1 MSNSVIRFRSALC
14 RGGVLLLATAAPAVA
29 GDGPADPLGS
39 VMWEALRDQYFAGA
53 PVVFDGRVKVMA
65 PTSAEDTRAVPLSVD
80 ATALDRVVELV
91 AIADLNPFP
100 LVLRYH
106 PGTASPYIAT
116 RIKIQ
121 QATAVRGAARTADGV
136 WHVSGVL
143 VDAAGGGCSAPP
155 ASYAQ
160 KDWADHVGEVQAR
173 LWPAGDEGTAR
184 LRLRIRHPND
194 TGLVDGIPAYFIET
208 LSVSAQTAGGSPE
221 LARIDSLEPVSE
233 NPVFSLD
240 VRPPPDA
247 TALIL
252 RGRDNQGGEIRATIP
267 MPPPDARP
275 AMSLKAMDP
284 LRSVGQ

>member
-1 MSNSVIRFRSALC
+1 MRYAL
-14 RGGVLLLATAAPAVA
+14 RHMGVAGAVLAVAAPALAA
-29 GDGPADPLGS
+29 GSPSDPLKS
-39 VMWEALRDQYFAGA
+39 VMWDILRDQYFAGA
-53 PVVFDGRVKVMA
+53 PVVFDAAVKVTA
-65 PTSAEDTRAVPLSVD
+65 PAAAEDTRAVPLSVD
-80 ATALDRVVELV
+80 ATALERVVEMV

-106 PGTASPYIAT
+106 PGNAAPYIAT

-173 LWPAGDEGTAR
+173 LWPAGEDGVAR

-194 TGLVDGIPAYFIET
+194 TGLVDGIPAYFVET
-208 LSVSAQTAGGSPE
+208 LQVDAQTPGGSPT

-233 NPVFSLD
+233 NPVYSLD
-240 VRPPPDA
+240 IRPPPDA

-267 MPPPDARP
+267 MPLPDAKP
-275 AMSLKAMDP
+275 AMSLKP
-284 LRSVGQ
+284 VGQPWSVGQ

>member
-1 MSNSVIRFRSALC
+1 MRYTRRNMGLTGAMLVIA
-14 RGGVLLLATAAPAVA
+14 
-29 GDGPADPLGS
+29 GPAFAASSPSDPLNS
-39 VMWEALRDQYFAGA
+39 VMWDMLRDQYFAGA
-53 PVVFDGRVKVMA
+53 PVVFDSAVKVIA
-65 PTSAEDTRAVPLSVD
+65 PAAAEDTRAVPLSVD
-80 ATALDRVVELV
+80 ATALGRVVEMV

-106 PGTASPYIAT
+106 PGNAAPYIAT

-173 LWPAGDEGTAR
+173 LWPAGEDGVAR

-194 TGLVDGIPAYFIET
+194 TGLVDGIPAYFVET
-208 LSVSAQTAGGSPE
+208 LQVDAQTPGGSPT

-233 NPVFSLD
+233 NPVYSLD
-240 VRPPPDA
+240 VRLPPDA

-267 MPPPDARP
+267 MPPPGAKP
-275 AMSLKAMDP
+275 AMSLRPADQ
-284 LRSVGQ
+284 RWSVGQ

>member
-1 MSNSVIRFRSALC
+1 MGHALYQA
-14 RGGVLLLATAAPAVA
+14 GLAGAMIVVA
-29 GDGPADPLGS
+29 GAAFAAGSPSDPLNS

-53 PVVFDGRVKVMA
+53 PVVFDDAVRVNA
-65 PTSAEDTRAVPLSVD
+65 PAAAEDTRAVPVSVD
-80 ATALDRVVELV
+80 ATALGKVVEMV

-106 PGTASPYIAT
+106 PGTAAPYIAT

-136 WHVSGVL
+136 WHVSGVM

-173 LWPAGDEGTAR
+173 LWPADTDGVAR

-208 LSVSAQTAGGSPE
+208 LQVEAQTPGGTPE

-233 NPVFSLD
+233 NPVYSLD

-247 TALIL
+247 PALVL

-267 MPPPDARP
+267 MPPPGAQPAMRP
-275 AMSLKAMDP
+275 AMSLKPADQP
-284 LRSVGQ
+284 WSVGQ

>member
-1 MSNSVIRFRSALC
+1 MGHALYQA
-14 RGGVLLLATAAPAVA
+14 GLAGAMIVVA
-29 GDGPADPLGS
+29 GTAFAASSPSDPLNS

-53 PVVFDGRVKVMA
+53 PVVFDDAVRVNA
-65 PTSAEDTRAVPLSVD
+65 PAAAEDTRAVPVSVD
-80 ATALDRVVELV
+80 ATALGKVVEMV

-106 PGTASPYIAT
+106 PGTAAPYIAT

-136 WHVSGVL
+136 WHVSGVM

-173 LWPAGDEGTAR
+173 LWPADADGVAR

-194 TGLVDGIPAYFIET
+194 TGLVDGIPAYFVET
-208 LSVSAQTAGGSPE
+208 LQVEAQSPGGSAE
-221 LARIDSLEPVSE
+221 LAKIDSLEPVSE
-233 NPVFSLD
+233 NPVYSLD

-247 TALIL
+247 TALVL

-267 MPPPDARP
+267 MPPPGARPAMRP
-275 AMSLKAMDP
+275 AMSLKPADQP
-284 LRSVGQ
+284 WSVGQ

>member
-1 MSNSVIRFRSALC
+1 MGHTLYQA
-14 RGGVLLLATAAPAVA
+14 GLAGAMIVVA
-29 GDGPADPLGS
+29 GTAFAASSPSDPLNS

-53 PVVFDGRVKVMA
+53 PVVFDNAVRVNA
-65 PTSAEDTRAVPLSVD
+65 PAAAEDTRAVPVSVD
-80 ATALDRVVELV
+80 ATALGQVVEMV

-106 PGTASPYIAT
+106 PGTAAPYIAT

-136 WHVSGVL
+136 WHVSGVM

-173 LWPAGDEGTAR
+173 LWPSDTDGVAR

-194 TGLVDGIPAYFIET
+194 TGLVDGIPAYFVET
-208 LSVSAQTAGGSPE
+208 LQVEAQTPGGSAE
-221 LARIDSLEPVSE
+221 LAKIDSLEPVSE
-233 NPVFSLD
+233 NPVYSLD

-247 TALIL
+247 TALVL

-267 MPPPDARP
+267 MPPPGARPAMRP
-275 AMSLKAMDP
+275 AMSLKPADQP
-284 LRSVGQ
+284 WSVGQ

>member
-1 MSNSVIRFRSALC
+1 MRQ
-14 RGGVLLLATAAPAVA
+14 VLLGGHIGAALMMLAAPAYAAVS
-29 GDGPADPLGS
+29 PSDPLGS
-39 VMWEALRDQYFAGA
+39 VMWEALREQYFADA
-53 PVVFDGRVKVMA
+53 PVVFDNRVKVTA
-65 PTSAEDTRAVPLSVD
+65 PASAEDTRAVPLSVD
-80 ATALDRVVELV
+80 ATALGPVVEML
-91 AIADLNPFP
+91 AFADLNPFP

-106 PGTASPYIAT
+106 PGTAAPYIAT

-155 ASYAQ
+155 VSYAQ

-173 LWPAGDEGTAR
+173 LWPADAGGVAR

-194 TGLVDGIPAYFIET
+194 TGLVDGIPAFFVET
-208 LSVSAQTAGGSPE
+208 LTVQAQTPGGPSE

-233 NPVFSLD
+233 NPVYSLD
-240 VRPPPDA
+240 LRPPPDA
-247 TALIL
+247 KALVL
-252 RGRDNQGGEIRATIP
+252 RGRDNQGGEIDAIIP
-267 MPPPDARP
+267 MPPAGVRP
-275 AMSLKAMDP
+275 AMTLRPADP

>member
-1 MSNSVIRFRSALC
+1 MKHAL
-14 RGGVLLLATAAPAVA
+14 RHMGLAGAILVAAAPALA
-29 GDGPADPLGS
+29 ASSPSDPLKS
-39 VMWEALRDQYFAGA
+39 VMWDILRDQYFAGA
-53 PVVFDGRVKVMA
+53 PVVFDAAVKVTA
-65 PTSAEDTRAVPLSVD
+65 PAAAEDTRAVPLSVD
-80 ATALDRVVELV
+80 ATALGQVVEMV

-100 LVLRYH
+100 LVMRYH
-106 PGTASPYIAT
+106 PGNAAPYIAT

-173 LWPAGDEGTAR
+173 LWPAGEDGVAR

-194 TGLVDGIPAYFIET
+194 TGLVDGIPAYFVET
-208 LSVSAQTAGGSPE
+208 LQVDAQTPGGSPT

-233 NPVFSLD
+233 NPVYSLD

-267 MPPPDARP
+267 MPPPDAKP
-275 AMSLKAMDP
+275 AMSLKPAGQP
-284 LRSVGQ
+284 WSVGQ

>member
-1 MSNSVIRFRSALC
+1 MRHALIGSC
-14 RGGVLLLATAAPAVA
+14 FGAALLMASAPALA
-29 GDGPADPLGS
+29 AASPSDPLNS

-53 PVVFDGRVKVMA
+53 TVVFDDKVKVTA
-65 PTSAEDTRAVPLSVD
+65 PASAEDTRSVPLSVD
-80 ATALDRVVELV
+80 ATALGQVVEML

-100 LVLRYH
+100 LILRYH
-106 PGTASPYIAT
+106 PGTAAPYIAT

-155 ASYAQ
+155 VSYAQ

-173 LWPAGDEGTAR
+173 LWPADEDGVAR

-194 TGLVDGIPAYFIET
+194 TGLVDGIPAFFVET
-208 LSVSAQTAGGSPE
+208 LTVQAQTPGGPSE

-233 NPVFSLD
+233 NPVYSLD
-240 VRPPPDA
+240 LRPPSDSK
-247 TALIL
+247 ALVL
-252 RGRDNQGGEIRATIP
+252 RGRDNQGGEIDAIIP
-267 MPPPDARP
+267 MPPPGARP
-275 AMSLKAMDP
+275 AMTLRPTDP

>member
-1 MSNSVIRFRSALC
+1 MIV
-14 RGGVLLLATAAPAVA
+14 VA
-29 GDGPADPLGS
+29 GTAFAASSPSDPLNS

-53 PVVFDGRVKVMA
+53 PVVFDNAVRVNA
-65 PTSAEDTRAVPLSVD
+65 PAAAEDTRAVPVSVD
-80 ATALDRVVELV
+80 ATALGQVVEMV

-106 PGTASPYIAT
+106 PGTAAPYIAT

-136 WHVSGVL
+136 WHVSGVM

-160 KDWADHVGEVQAR
+160 RDWADHVGEVQAR
-173 LWPAGDEGTAR
+173 LWPSDTDGVAR

-194 TGLVDGIPAYFIET
+194 TGLVDGIPAYFVET
-208 LSVSAQTAGGSPE
+208 LQVEAQTPGGSAE
-221 LARIDSLEPVSE
+221 LAKIDSLEPVSE
-233 NPVFSLD
+233 NPIYSLD

-247 TALIL
+247 TALLL

-267 MPPPDARP
+267 MPPPGARPAMRP
-275 AMSLKAMDP
+275 AMSLKPADQP
-284 LRSVGQ
+284 WSVGQ

>member
-1 MSNSVIRFRSALC
+1 MM
-14 RGGVLLLATAAPAVA
+14 LLAVPALAAPS
-29 GDGPADPLGS
+29 PADPLKS
-39 VMWEALRDQYFAGA
+39 VMWETLRDQYFAGA
-53 PVVFDGRVKVMA
+53 PVVFDNAVKVTA
-65 PTSAEDTRAVPLSVD
+65 PASAEDTRAVPLSVD
-80 ATALDRVVELV
+80 ATALGRVVEMV

-106 PGTASPYIAT
+106 PGTAAPYIAT

-173 LWPAGDEGTAR
+173 LWPSDSDGVAR

-208 LSVSAQTAGGSPE
+208 LEVEAQTPSGASSA

-233 NPVFSLD
+233 NPVYSLD
-240 VRPPPDA
+240 LRPPPDA
-247 TALIL
+247 SALVL
-252 RGRDNQGGEIRATIP
+252 RGRDNQGGDIRATIP
-267 MPPPDARP
+267 MPPAGALPAMRP
-275 AMSLKAMDP
+275 AMSLKPVDQP
-284 LRSVGQ
+284 WSVGQ

>member
-1 MSNSVIRFRSALC
+1 MRRALC
-14 RGGVLLLATAAPAVA
+14 HMGLAGANLIAAAPAFA
-29 GDGPADPLGS
+29 ASSPSDPLKS
-39 VMWEALRDQYFAGA
+39 VMWDILRDQYFAGA
-53 PVVFDGRVKVMA
+53 PVVFDAAVKVTA
-65 PTSAEDTRAVPLSVD
+65 PAAAEDTRAVPLSVD
-80 ATALDRVVELV
+80 ATALGQVVEMV

-100 LVLRYH
+100 LVMRYH
-106 PGTASPYIAT
+106 PGTAAPYIAT

-173 LWPAGDEGTAR
+173 LWPADEDGVAR

-194 TGLVDGIPAYFIET
+194 TGLVDGIPAYFVET
-208 LSVSAQTAGGSPE
+208 LQVEAQTPGGSPT

-233 NPVFSLD
+233 NPVYSLD

-267 MPPPDARP
+267 MPPPGARP
-275 AMSLKAMDP
+275 AMSLRP
-284 LRSVGQ
+284 VGQPWSVGQ

>member
-1 MSNSVIRFRSALC
+1 MGHALYQA
-14 RGGVLLLATAAPAVA
+14 GLAGAMIVVA
-29 GDGPADPLGS
+29 GTAFAVSSPSDPLNS

-53 PVVFDGRVKVMA
+53 PVVFDDAVRVNA
-65 PTSAEDTRAVPLSVD
+65 PAAAEDTRAVPVSVD
-80 ATALDRVVELV
+80 ATALGKVVEMV

-106 PGTASPYIAT
+106 PGTAAPYIAT

-136 WHVSGVL
+136 WHVSGVM

-173 LWPAGDEGTAR
+173 LWPADADGVAR

-208 LSVSAQTAGGSPE
+208 LQVEAQTPGGSAE
-221 LARIDSLEPVSE
+221 LAKIDSLEPVSE
-233 NPVFSLD
+233 NPVYSLD
-240 VRPPPDA
+240 VRPPPDS
-247 TALIL
+247 TALVL

-267 MPPPDARP
+267 MPPPGAQPAMRP
-275 AMSLKAMDP
+275 AMSLKPADQP
-284 LRSVGQ
+284 WSVGQ

>member
-1 MSNSVIRFRSALC
+1 MRYAL
-14 RGGVLLLATAAPAVA
+14 RHMGLAGAMLAVA
-29 GDGPADPLGS
+29 TPAFAASSPSDPLKS
-39 VMWEALRDQYFAGA
+39 VMWDILRDQYFAGA
-53 PVVFDGRVKVMA
+53 PVVFDAAVKVTA
-65 PTSAEDTRAVPLSVD
+65 PAAAEDTRAVPLSVD
-80 ATALDRVVELV
+80 ATALGQVVEMV

-106 PGTASPYIAT
+106 PGTAAPYIAT

-173 LWPAGDEGTAR
+173 LWPADPDGVAR

-194 TGLVDGIPAYFIET
+194 TGLVDGIPAYFVET
-208 LSVSAQTAGGSPE
+208 LQVDAQTPGGSPT

-233 NPVFSLD
+233 NPVYSLD

-267 MPPPDARP
+267 MPPPDAKP
-275 AMSLKAMDP
+275 AMSLKP
-284 LRSVGQ
+284 VGQPWSVGQ

>member
-1 MSNSVIRFRSALC
+1 MRHALRQLGLIGATIAIAIAASA
-14 RGGVLLLATAAPAVA
+14 ASSPS
-29 GDGPADPLGS
+29 DPLNS
-39 VMWEALRDQYFAGA
+39 VMWDALRDQYFAGA
-53 PVVFDGRVKVMA
+53 PVVFDEAVKVTA
-65 PTSAEDTRAVPLSVD
+65 PAAAEDTRAVPVSVD
-80 ATALDRVVELV
+80 ATALGRVVEMV

-106 PGTASPYIAT
+106 PGTAAPYIAT
-116 RIKIQ
+116 RVKIQ

-173 LWPAGDEGTAR
+173 LWPADPDGVAR

-194 TGLVDGIPAYFIET
+194 TGLVDGIPAYFVET
-208 LSVSAQTAGGSPE
+208 LRVDALTPGGSPE

-233 NPVFSLD
+233 NPVYSLD
-240 VRPPPDA
+240 LRPPPDA
-247 TALIL
+247 IALVL
-252 RGRDNQGGEIRATIP
+252 RGRDNQGGEIQATIP
-267 MPPPDARP
+267 MSPKP
-275 AMSLKAMDP
+275 AGVSG
-284 LRSVGQ
+284 SVGQ

>member
-1 MSNSVIRFRSALC
+1 MGLSGAMIV
-14 RGGVLLLATAAPAVA
+14 VA
-29 GDGPADPLGS
+29 GPAFAASPPSDPLNS

-53 PVVFDGRVKVMA
+53 PVVFDNAVKVTA
-65 PTSAEDTRAVPLSVD
+65 PAAAEDTRAVPLSVD
-80 ATALDRVVELV
+80 ATALGRVVEMV

-106 PGTASPYIAT
+106 PGTAAPYIAT

-136 WHVSGVL
+136 WHVSGVM

-155 ASYAQ
+155 VSYAQ

-173 LWPAGDEGTAR
+173 LWLAGEDGVAR

-194 TGLVDGIPAYFIET
+194 TGLVDGIPAYFVET
-208 LSVSAQTAGGSPE
+208 LQVDAQTPGGSPT

-233 NPVFSLD
+233 NPVYSLD
-240 VRPPPDA
+240 LRPPPDA

-267 MPPPDARP
+267 MPPPDAKP
-275 AMSLKAMDP
+275 AMSLKPASQP
-284 LRSVGQ
+284 WSVGQ

>member
-1 MSNSVIRFRSALC
+1 MRYAWRQMGLTGAMLVIAGPGF
-14 RGGVLLLATAAPAVA
+14 AASSPS
-29 GDGPADPLGS
+29 DPLNS
-39 VMWEALRDQYFAGA
+39 VMWEVLRDQYFAGA
-53 PVVFDGRVKVMA
+53 PVVFDDAVKVTA
-65 PTSAEDTRAVPLSVD
+65 PAAAEDTRAVPLSVD
-80 ATALDRVVELV
+80 ATALGRVVEMV

-106 PGTASPYIAT
+106 PGTAAPYIAT

-136 WHVSGVL
+136 WHVSGVM

-173 LWPAGDEGTAR
+173 LWPAAEDGVAR

-194 TGLVDGIPAYFIET
+194 TGLVDGIPAYFVET
-208 LSVSAQTAGGSPE
+208 LQVDAQTPGGSPT

-233 NPVFSLD
+233 NPVYSLD
-240 VRPPPDA
+240 LRPPPDA

-267 MPPPDARP
+267 MPPPGAKP
-275 AMSLKAMDP
+275 AMSLKPAGQSW
-284 LRSVGQ
+284 SVGQ